1 VLVDVQAQPHI
12 RVLPRHHVLPGV
24 RVRSIK
30 PVKDWCGT
38 ACGSLFLEFTTKGS
52 VQYVLEFGNKNG
64 NATWKT
70 LQFPFLRRSCQARR
84 LAMKETHEFRVL
96 VELNGPPATRAWV
109 MNKTLVN
116 AAQVCR
122 DRNAVR
128 NPVLQPLII
137 KVVPSKAV
145 RPCRWDFGSP
155 CRCQSHH
162 PQPVSLISFPYS
174 LGRCALSS
182 HSKIAR
188 QRQTS
193 ATGWVHARHLNLI
206 SALRFPN
213 FQNTFSK
220 IHVVSCVD
228 GRHEGTRQGR

>member
-1 VLVDVQAQPHI
+1 LVDVQAQPHI

-155 CRCQSHH
+155 CRCQSYQPPTSEPNFFPLLTGAMRFIITFQDCSPTSDECHRMGPCPASQSH
-162 PQPVSLISFPYS
+162 LCTQIPQLPKYI
-174 LGRCALSS
+174 
-182 HSKIAR
+182 
-188 QRQTS
+188 
-193 ATGWVHARHLNLI
+193 
-206 SALRFPN
+206 
-213 FQNTFSK
+213 FQNTCR
-220 IHVVSCVD
+220 VV
-228 GRHEGTRQGR
+228 RRRPA